1 MDVKLSHRQRQ
12 ALATRAQ
19 IAAAARTLF
28 AGRGYVATTISAIA
42 EAADIPA
49 PTIYSAFGSKANI
62 LREIADQLVST
73 LDVNRAHELARA
85 DPDAARGLRAAAAI
99 QRRQYEL
106 MYDVIEVY
114 LEAAKTDPEIAV
126 AANRIAANREE
137 AFFQHIAAV
146 ADRLGAVTVDD
157 GLSVYLALV
166 LPEVWGTLVAER
178 GWPPDK
184 YEAWLGDS
192 LVATLLSQ

>member
-1 MDVKLSHRQRQ
+1 VWT
-12 ALATRAQ
+12 ATGNPAAANRAQ

-42 EAADIPA
+42 ESADIPA

-62 LREIADQLVST
+62 LREIADQLVAT

-114 LEAAKTDPEIAV
+114 LEAARTDPEIAV

-137 AFFQHIAAV
+137 AFGRHIEAI

-178 GWPPDK
+178 GWPPEK
-184 YEAWLGDS
+184 YETWLGDS
-192 LVATLLSQ
+192 LVATLLGE